1 MNRPPGETD
10 AALERLERQLGGLLS
25 AGVLLAAIVLVFGL
39 ILWFAGP
46 NGRPANLTLTVGLII
61 LMLTPLA
68 RVVASFV
75 VYWRLRDWFFVGTTV
90 MVFVV
95 LVAAWVLKS

>member
-10 AALERLERQLGGLLS
+10 AALEHLERQLGRLLN
-25 AGVLLAAIVLVFGL
+25 AGVLLAAIVLALGL
-39 ILWFAGP
+39 ILWFAWGS
-46 NGRPANLTLTVGLII
+46 GRPASLTLTVGLVI

-95 LVAAWVLKS
+95 LVGAWLLKS

>member
-1 MNRPPGETD
+1 MKRPADETD
-10 AALERLERQLGGLLS
+10 AALEHLEVQLGRLLNT
-25 AGVLLAAIVLVFGL
+25 GVLLATVCLAIGLVS
-39 ILWFAGP
+39 WFAIG
-46 NGRPANLTLTVGLII
+46 NGRPASVTLTAGLVI

-95 LVAAWVLKS
+95 LIAAWMLKS